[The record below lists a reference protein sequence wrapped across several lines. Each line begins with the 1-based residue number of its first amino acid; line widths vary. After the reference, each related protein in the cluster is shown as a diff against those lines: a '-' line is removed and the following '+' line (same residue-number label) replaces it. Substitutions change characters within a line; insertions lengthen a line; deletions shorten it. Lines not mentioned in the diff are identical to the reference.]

1 MSIWNQEK
9 FQVITLNFTDNKVS
23 VVSISG
29 YALSIL
35 SIGVTIFTT
44 VNFGIY
50 WTYHLPAGAHYYP
63 GLGINILLC
72 LSLIVFPIVFLV
84 EPVSI
89 LSKTYLVVAIFLIT
103 FFISGFLYL
112 FDMFDN
118 STSLFVFSFLLNL
131 MLLFPTVFRSRY
143 LRRSGAVPRSEDI

>member
-1 MSIWNQEK
+1 M
-9 FQVITLNFTDNKVS
+9 ITLNFTDSKVS

-35 SIGVTIFTT
+35 SIGVTIFAT
-44 VNFGIY
+44 VNFGID

-72 LSLIVFPIVFLV
+72 ISLIVFPIVFLV
-84 EPVSI
+84 EPASI
-89 LSKTYLVVAIFLIT
+89 LSKTYLVIAIFLIT

-131 MLLFPTVFRSRY
+131 MLLVPTVFRSRY
-143 LRRSGAVPRSEDI
+143 LRRAVPELRSGGI